1 LKITPAASEDLD
13 KIYNCIANEL
23 YNESAAENL
32 MGKIEDSFMRLRD
45 FPFSCNYLSIH

>member
-1 LKITPAASEDLD
+1 MEKSKYTLKITPAASEDLD

-32 MGKIEDSFMRLRD
+32 MDS
-45 FPFSCNYLSIH
+45 